1 MAWTYIGDQLTNT
14 DFMSLPAEPFHGDSP
29 FTMWRINENVN
40 GGMPFLPLMI
50 GLPALARDGAFKD
63 AAELRKVTV
72 PQSCAIIG
80 TYAFDGTQ
88 LRKVKI
94 SADCTYEETSFPEG
108 CEIEF
113 YGGGG
118 DWGQL
123 LDADDFSVIDSD
135 GARIY
140 VKG

>member
-29 FTMWRINENVN
+29 LTMWRIDPDVN
-40 GGMPFLPLMI
+40 NGMPFSPLMI
-50 GLPALARDGAFKD
+50 GLPAVEHTGAFKD

-72 PQSCAIIG
+72 PQSCTAIG
-80 TYAFDGTQ
+80 TYAFAGTQ

>member
-14 DFMSLPAEPFHGDSP
+14 DFMSLPSEPFHGDSP
-29 FTMWRINENVN
+29 YTMWRIDPDVN
-40 GGMPFLPLMI
+40 NGMPFLSLML
-50 GLPALARDGAFKD
+50 GLPVLGKVGAFKD
-63 AAELRKVTV
+63 AAELRKVTI
-72 PQSCAIIG
+72 PQSCTAIG
-80 TYAFDGTQ
+80 TYAFAGTQ

-108 CEIEF
+108 CEVEF

-118 DWGQL
+118 GWGQL